1 MKSLNFPR
9 NALIWLL
16 VAITCVYLPLQLQL
30 PIWTAGVFL
39 FVLIWRWMM
48 HLGRWPYPNKVA
60 KVAVVTL
67 GIGAV
72 LISAQGKFHLE
83 SATAFILVAGLL
95 KVLEI
100 KTQRDGYIVLFLSFF
115 LIAVNF
121 LFEQGILTALYSI
134 ISIWVLISALIAL
147 HQTSFSEQNSRY
159 LIKDASKTAVQV
171 LLLSLPIMLVMFIL
185 FPRFGPL
192 WSLNLQ
198 SDKAKAGL
206 SEQMSPGDIAELSNS
221 DELVF
226 RVEFSGNQPSNDNW
240 YWRALILDQYQL
252 KGGRALWNN
261 SGKLDQVSWYPKSW
275 QPDQLKGAFDY
286 KIIQEPTR
294 LNWLL
299 SLRGVSAIES
309 GIGMTED
316 DRIVSKRKLHQR
328 KEYQVR
334 SWPDMTIAKQGLRGF
349 VRQQNLQLDQE
360 SNSKSRAL
368 AQKIRLENKTDTER
382 VEAALQ
388 YYRQQKFSYTLK
400 PERMSR
406 DDIDDFLFN
415 KRAGF
420 CSHYS
425 SSFVFLMRSMGIPA
439 RVVAGYQGGELNE
452 DSGHITVRQYDAH
465 AWVEVWL
472 EGIGW
477 KSYDPTAQ
485 VAPDRISQGLRN
497 ALKNQDEFLSDTGFS
512 LLKLSGFGVFNELR
526 LKLDEFN
533 YYWHQSVLNFNKNRQ
548 ASKLKEWFGKNFLK
562 NSLYWLAGLF
572 CGFFFL
578 LTLMVLWQKPKAKKD
593 AIDRALDKFN
603 RKLMKQ
609 AMQREDNE
617 GLEDYS
623 CRLQESYPQHAKSID
638 RLMQQLQGYYYSQQV
653 INGKDL
659 ARQISQLANK
669 LAKVD

>member
-16 VAITCVYLPLQLQL
+16 VAITCVYLPLQFQL
-30 PIWTAGVFL
+30 PIWTLGVFL

-48 HLGRWPYPNKVA
+48 HLGRWPYPNKTA
-60 KVAVVTL
+60 KVVVVTL

-198 SDKAKAGL
+198 SDKAKTGL

-349 VRQQNLQLDQE
+349 VRQQNLQLDQQ
-360 SNSKSRAL
+360 SNNKSRAL
-368 AQKIRLENKTDTER
+368 AEKIRLENKTDTER

-388 YYRQQKFSYTLK
+388 YYRLQKFSYTLK

-533 YYWHQSVLNFNKNRQ
+533 YYWHQSMLNFNKNRH
-548 ASKLKEWFGKNFLK
+548 ASKLKEWYGKNYLK
-562 NSLYWLAGLF
+562 NSLYCLAGLF

-578 LTLMVLWQKPKAKKD
+578 LTLMVLWQKPKAKKE

-617 GLEDYS
+617 GLADYS

-659 ARQISQLANK
+659 AKQISQLANK
-669 LAKVD
+669 LAKVN

>member
-16 VAITCVYLPLQLQL
+16 VAITCVYLPLQFQL
-30 PIWTAGVFL
+30 PIWTLGVFL
-39 FVLIWRWMM
+39 FVVIWRWMM
-48 HLGRWPYPNKVA
+48 HLGRWPYPNKTA
-60 KVAVVTL
+60 KVVVVTL

-121 LFEQGILTALYSI
+121 IFEQGILTALYSI
-134 ISIWVLISALIAL
+134 FATWVLISALIAL
-147 HQTSFSEQNSRY
+147 HQTSFSEQNTRY
-159 LIKDASKTAVQV
+159 LIAVASKTAMHV
-171 LLLSLPIMLVMFIL
+171 LLLSLPIMLVMFVL

-198 SDKAKAGL
+198 SDKAKTGL

-226 RVEFSGNQPSNDNW
+226 RVEFNGDQPSNDKW

-252 KGGRALWNN
+252 KNGRALWNS
-261 SGKLDQVSWYPKSW
+261 SGKLDQVSWYPNSW
-275 QPDQLKGAFDY
+275 QSDQLKGAFDY
-286 KIIQEPTR
+286 KIIQEPTS

-299 SLRGVSAIES
+299 SLRGVAAIES

-316 DRIVSKRKLHQR
+316 DRIVSKDKLHQR

-334 SWPDMTIAKQGLRGF
+334 SWPDMSIAEQGLRDF
-349 VRQQNLQLDQE
+349 VHRQNLQLDQE
-360 SNSKSRAL
+360 SNNKSRAL
-368 AQKIRLENKTDTER
+368 AEQIRLANKTDVER

-388 YYRQQKFSYTLK
+388 YYQQQTFSYTLK
-400 PERMSR
+400 PERMR
-406 DDIDDFLFN
+406 QDDIDDFLFN

-439 RVVAGYQGGELNE
+439 RVVAGYQGGELNK

-477 KSYDPTAQ
+477 QSYDPTAQ
-485 VAPDRISQGLRN
+485 VAPDRISQGLRD
-497 ALKNQDEFLSDTGFS
+497 ALKNQDEFLSGAGFS
-512 LLKLSGFGVFNELR
+512 LLKLSDFGVFNELR
-526 LKLDEFN
+526 LKLDELN
-533 YYWHQSVLNFNKNRQ
+533 YYWHQSILNFNKQRQ
-548 ASKLKEWFGKNFLK
+548 ASKLREWFGNNFLK

-572 CGFFFL
+572 CSFFFL

-593 AIDRALDKFN
+593 SISRALDKFN
-603 RKLMKQ
+603 NKLTKK
-609 AMQREDNE
+609 AMQREDSE
-617 GLEDYS
+617 GLADFS
-623 CRLQESYPQHAKSID
+623 IRLQETYPQHAKSID
-638 RLMQQLQGYYYSQQV
+638 RLMQQIQGYYYSQQV
-653 INGKDL
+653 INEKDL
-659 ARQISQLANK
+659 ARQITLLGSK